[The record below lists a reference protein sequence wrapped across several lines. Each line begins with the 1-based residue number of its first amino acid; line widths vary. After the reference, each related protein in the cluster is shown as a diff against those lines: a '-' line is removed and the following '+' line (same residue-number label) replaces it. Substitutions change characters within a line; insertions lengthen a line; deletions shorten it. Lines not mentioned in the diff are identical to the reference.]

1 MCARS
6 SPRMADA
13 SCSTPLCAP
22 AACAG
27 GEYIYCSVSFQ
38 PEGRT
43 YYYRTDDDTLRPG
56 DWVIV
61 PAGAQNR
68 ETRVRVEEVEY
79 FREDELPMPLERVKR
94 VLRRCERRKGL
105 TPALAF
111 CRQTCYNSGTRKGGC
126 AMYDELTEVDIR
138 KMQEEIHY
146 RTTVLRPKIMEDV
159 KTARAFGDLSENYEY
174 KAAKQEQR
182 RCDSRLRY
190 LKRMVATAK
199 VISTD
204 SPADVAGLFDTVTI
218 RYPEDGDTET
228 IRLVTTLRQD
238 ALKGLISKESP
249 LGKAVMGRKVGEQ
262 AWVDAET
269 GRYCVEIVSIEKGK
283 DDESL
288 PISSF

>member
-1 MCARS
+1 
-6 SPRMADA
+6 
-13 SCSTPLCAP
+13 
-22 AACAG
+22 
-27 GEYIYCSVSFQ
+27 
-38 PEGRT
+38 
-43 YYYRTDDDTLRPG
+43 
-56 DWVIV
+56 
-61 PAGAQNR
+61 
-68 ETRVRVEEVEY
+68 
-79 FREDELPMPLERVKR
+79 
-94 VLRRCERRKGL
+94 
-105 TPALAF
+105 
-111 CRQTCYNSGTRKGGC
+111 
-126 AMYDELTEVDIR
+126 MYDELTEVDIR

-238 ALKGLISKESP
+238 ALKGLISKAVSYTHLDVYKRQSP
-249 LGKAVMGRKVGEQ
+249 RPANSPAPSCRASPT
-262 AWVDAET
+262 AWADRGA
-269 GRYCVEIVSIEKGK
+269 
-283 DDESL
+283 
-288 PISSF
+288 